1 MFVVTHRSFLVPEEL
16 EKELV
21 PANLTVAQAL
31 IKCLDDQE
39 TRIRQKEAPGHL
51 LYRADVSFLEALA
64 AVARVVPVSPQAVI
78 LHPDPTIEPDA
89 VYNSAVAMSPL
100 QALDVRELS
109 SKLNS
114 LPVPSRNEA
123 AADTPPIVE
132 EDWNDLYA
140 E

>member
-1 MFVVTHRSFLVPEEL
+1 MFVVTHRSFLVPEGL
-16 EKELV
+16 EKMLV

-39 TRIRQKEAPGHL
+39 TRIKQKEVPGHL

-64 AVARVVPVSPQAVI
+64 AVARVVPVSPRAVI

-100 QALDVRELS
+100 QALDVRELG
-109 SKLNS
+109 SKLS
-114 LPVPSRNEA
+114 GLPIPTHNEA
-123 AADTPPIVE
+123 PADISHTAE